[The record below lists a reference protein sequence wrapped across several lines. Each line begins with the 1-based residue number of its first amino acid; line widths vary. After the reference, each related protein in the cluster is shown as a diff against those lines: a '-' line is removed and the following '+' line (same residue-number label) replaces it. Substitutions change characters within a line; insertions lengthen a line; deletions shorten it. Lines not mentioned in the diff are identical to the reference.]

1 MRNQNL
7 AKIDKMPEHM
17 VSETRN
23 LVIPYNSVGYY
34 FWTREIFH
42 SASTIKEK

>member
-1 MRNQNL
+1 MRNQNS
-7 AKIDKMPEHM
+7 AKIDKMPEDM
-17 VSETRN
+17 VLKTRN

-42 SASTIKEK
+42 SASIIKEK